1 MKNIVY
7 NKLIRDNIPQIIKK
21 SGKECDIE
29 ILTDNE
35 YIKELD
41 KKLEEEYIEYKES
54 KNIEELADIVE
65 VIYAIIESR
74 KITLKEFEKI
84 RNEKNS
90 KRGKFKQKLYL
101 KKVTTNT

>member
-84 RNEKNS
+84 RN
-90 KRGKFKQKLYL
+90 
-101 KKVTTNT
+101 